1 MHPRFATLFCVPALM
16 LTACTLDAPSGAQA
30 PIPAPAQ
37 TQMSAP
43 VTAALAPAQATRNFQ
58 EAARRVEPVAEA
70 ECQARLPRGNCDFQ
84 ILIDD
89 RPDQP
94 VNAYQ
99 TLNDAGRP
107 LLVFTVPLIAEA
119 RNIDEIAFVMGH
131 EAAHHIGGHIPQTQQ
146 RAQAGAVAGALLG
159 ALLGQGDQG
168 LIDRGAQL
176 GGFVGARQF
185 SKTHELE
192 ADALGT
198 VIAQRAGFD
207 PVRGSA
213 FFDRLPDPGD
223 QFLGSHP
230 PNADRQATVRRAA
243 GL

>member
-1 MHPRFATLFCVPALM
+1 MRILFLLPLLIA
-16 LTACTLDAPSGAQA
+16 TACTLQAPAPQAPRAAAATSVTKLSTAQA
-30 PIPAPAQ
+30 A
-37 TQMSAP
+37 
-43 VTAALAPAQATRNFQ
+43 RNF
-58 EAARRVEPVAEA
+58 ELAASRIEPVAEA
-70 ECQARLPRGNCDFQ
+70 ECRAQLPQGNCDFQ
-84 ILIDD
+84 ILVDD

-99 TLNDAGRP
+99 TLNNAGRP
-107 LLVFTVPLIAEA
+107 LLVFTLPLIEDA

-131 EAAHHIGGHIPQTQQ
+131 EAAHHIRGHIPQTQA
-146 RAQAGAVAGALLG
+146 RAQAGAVAGAVLG
-159 ALLGQGDQG
+159 ALLGRGDQI
-168 LIDRGAQL
+168 LIDQGARL

-185 SKTHELE
+185 SKEHELE

-198 VIAQRAGFD
+198 LIAKRAGFD